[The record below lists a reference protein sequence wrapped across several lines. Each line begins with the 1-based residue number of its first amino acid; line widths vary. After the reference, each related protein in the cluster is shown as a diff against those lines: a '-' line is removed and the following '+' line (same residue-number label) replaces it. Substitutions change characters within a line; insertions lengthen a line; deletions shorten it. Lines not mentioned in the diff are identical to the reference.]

1 MKEIFNF
8 TKLSGLMKNKYGSF
22 VLQKVIS
29 VMAQKDKIEM
39 KEYLLKKME
48 ILSHKEKS
56 RIKSLVEMLE

>member
-1 MKEIFNF
+1 
-8 TKLSGLMKNKYGSF
+8 MKNKYGSF

-29 VMAQKDKIEM
+29 VMEQKDKIEI

-56 RIKSLVEMLE
+56 RIKSLVEMLD